1 MNGYVKR
8 FNETNSMSFLIKD
21 KQLLIKYKKIW
32 DKVSGIIKKT
42 FDKKLVYDEN
52 VSVLK

>member
-21 KQLLIKYKKIW
+21 KQLLIKYKKN
-32 DKVSGIIKKT
+32 GIKLVAL
-42 FDKKLVYDEN
+42 FKKLLIR
-52 VSVLK
+52 S